1 MGKVTAV
8 ILDLDGT
15 LFDIDQR
22 ELHCINKALTTVGKP
37 TFSTQSFI
45 KEYYSNPYE
54 QIGTGALLRRAIGDE
69 VVTQQ
74 AIDVYRDE
82 FWRTAHLNR
91 LHAGVFDVLHVLRD
105 KKMRVAIA
113 TLRARRAFV
122 EQEIKQL
129 QIDGFVDVLLVR
141 EDIGNPSGMPPS
153 PTVITE
159 ARRRQFEKTLM
170 SLRAEPD
177 STLIVGDSWW
187 DIRAAK
193 QVQVPIAWVKT
204 GFGAYRDFSHEQPDI
219 TIGNLKE
226 LLHHINT

>member
-1 MGKVTAV
+1 MVNVAAL

-22 ELHCINKALTTVGKP
+22 ELHCINKALSTVGKP
-37 TFSTQSFI
+37 TLSTQSFI

-54 QIGTGALLRRAIGDE
+54 QIGTSALLRRAIGDE
-69 VVTQQ
+69 ALTQQ

-122 EQEIKQL
+122 EQEIKQF

-141 EDIGNPSGMPPS
+141 DDIDNPSGMPPS
-153 PTVITE
+153 PNVITE
-159 ARRRQFEKTLM
+159 ARRRQFQKTLM
-170 SLRAEPD
+170 LLRAEPD
-177 STLIVGDSWW
+177 NTLIVGDSWW

-193 QVQVPIAWVKT
+193 QVRVPIAWVKT
-204 GFGAYRDFSHEQPDI
+204 GFGAHKDFLHEQPDI
-219 TIGNLKE
+219 AIGRLNE
-226 LLHHINT
+226 LIQHI